1 MREII
6 FRAWDGKKLSI
17 GKAEYFDDSV
27 NFRFEHFDI
36 DCDKPILEQYTG
48 LKDKNGKMIFE
59 GDVFTSDYFDDT
71 CNFEV
76 VFNNGAFCGKHEKTG
91 IFMLGFNNYD
101 DNGEELGYW
110 REEDY
115 TSHIQVIGN
124 IHDQKEDV

>member
-48 LKDKNGKMIFE
+48 LKDKNGRMIFE
-59 GDVFTSDYFDDT
+59 GDLLSFEMPDETCVTRNLKGVVYFTEGVFWVDCTEIENDD
-71 CNFEV
+71 E
-76 VFNNGAFCGKHEKTG
+76 ALY
-91 IFMLGFNNYD
+91 MLGMFD
-101 DNGEELGYW
+101 
-110 REEDY
+110 EDENAE
-115 TSHIQVIGN
+115 IIGN
-124 IHDQKEDV
+124 IHELKEDV